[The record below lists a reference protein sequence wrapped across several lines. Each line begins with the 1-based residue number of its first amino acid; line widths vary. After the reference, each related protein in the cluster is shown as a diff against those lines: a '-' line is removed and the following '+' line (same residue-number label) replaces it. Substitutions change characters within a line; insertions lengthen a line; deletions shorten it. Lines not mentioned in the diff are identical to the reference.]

1 MNKNLIFKISTISNL
16 IVSVCAFL
24 FLIISFILATCGI
37 IILSKIHFI
46 IFIILISLNLGY
58 FGYLLTILII
68 DKKAKK
74 R

>member
-1 MNKNLIFKISTISNL
+1 MNKNLIFKVSTISNL

-24 FLIISFILATCGI
+24 FLIISFILATCEI

-46 IFIILISLNLGY
+46 IFIILIVLNLVY
-58 FGYLLTILII
+58 FGYLLSILLM
-68 DKKAKK
+68 DRQSKK